1 MAASNTDFV
10 QNIRKWVH
18 YDSQIKLLNEKL
30 KEARENKQK
39 VLEGIETHVKQND
52 LEAKHI
58 EISDGELR
66 FYEKRDYSPLTF
78 RYIEECLGKII
89 SDVKQVDLIIDYLKT
104 HRHIET
110 SFDIRRN
117 YKMRA
122 QSFS

>member
-39 VLEGIETHVKQND
+39 ALEGIETHVKQND

-89 SDVKQVDLIIDYLKT
+89 SDVKQVDIIIDYLKT
-104 HRHIET
+104 HRQIET

>member
-1 MAASNTDFV
+1 MTSSNPDFI

-18 YDSQIKLLNEKL
+18 YDSQIKMLNDKI

-39 VLEGIETHVKQND
+39 ALESIETHVRENE

-78 RYIEECLGKII
+78 RYIEECLGKLI
-89 SDVKQVDLIIDYLKT
+89 SDVKQVDIIIDYLKT
-104 HRHIET
+104 HRQIET

-117 YKMRA
+117 YKIRA